1 MADDLR
7 TRGALDRSHV
17 SMNQVSYWTTTL
29 GCSQD
34 ELAAAMARVGHSAN
48 AIRRACESLGIRDIP
63 TRPHSTSLR
72 AEAKG
77 PQGVIAE
84 AKAERFT

>member
-17 SMNQVSYWTTTL
+17 SMDQVSYWTVTL

-34 ELAAAMARVGHSAN
+34 ELAAAMARVGNSAN
-48 AIRRACESLGIRDIP
+48 AVRRELARAWGYGSFRPGAIRPR
-63 TRPHSTSLR
+63 
-72 AEAKG
+72 
-77 PQGVIAE
+77 
-84 AKAERFT
+84 